1 MAAPRTPRTN
11 KNVRGKCNDPTAAPG
26 RSGGGVPFACGPL
39 RLRPF
44 GRFDILPPLEP
55 PAQDAG
61 TPEEPDLGP
70 DLGSARRNSR
80 NIGAIEA
87 SLAGDQ
93 CKPGKPDASA
103 DGDPGRLCVAA
114 IAAAQACITLLLR
127 CLDLPMGY
135 EVHLGVAI
143 MPRGGELQL
152 PTGSCSSPPPPEAGR
167 YRPLGAV
174 STRRSI
180 GAVG

>member
-103 DGDPGRLCVAA
+103 DGNPGRLCVAA

-127 CLDLPMGY
+127 CLDPPMGC
-135 EVHLGVAI
+135 EVHLGCGHHAT
-143 MPRGGELQL
+143 RGRAPAAHGQLQL
-152 PTGSCSSPPPPEAGR
+152 PSSAGGREA
-167 YRPLGAV
+167 P
-174 STRRSI
+174 STRGGVHPTLDRP
-180 GAVG
+180 

>member
-61 TPEEPDLGP
+61 TPGELTEFSG
-70 DLGSARRNSR
+70 LGSARQGNRAR
-80 NIGAIEA
+80 VRA
-87 SLAGDQ
+87 S
-93 CKPGKPDASA
+93 
-103 DGDPGRLCVAA
+103 GR
-114 IAAAQACITLLLR
+114 
-127 CLDLPMGY
+127 
-135 EVHLGVAI
+135 E
-143 MPRGGELQL
+143 
-152 PTGSCSSPPPPEAGR
+152 
-167 YRPLGAV
+167 
-174 STRRSI
+174 
-180 GAVG
+180 